1 MGNPFPFLFK
11 THRLGDAAVEH
22 LTNKL
27 EVMGSNCQYGKTTMT
42 KRSNSSNNKNQT
54 RTEID
59 GPEGKSAYLQRTRVW
74 FPAPAWGQS
83 QLHVTPASRD
93 LTHSLKF

>member
-54 RTEID
+54 RT
-59 GPEGKSAYLQRTRVW
+59 
-74 FPAPAWGQS
+74 
-83 QLHVTPASRD
+83 
-93 LTHSLKF
+93 